1 MLAGDGSWGVLE
13 DWSKSSAGER
23 VGLPEVINPFDD
35 GNAEALRGSDT
46 GELWLVVGS
55 AAVAKY

>member
-1 MLAGDGSWGVLE
+1 MLE